1 MPDIIQLLPDS
12 IANQIAAGEVIQRP
26 ASVIKELLENAID
39 AGGTNIKLIVKEAGK
54 TSIQVIDDGKGMS
67 ETDSRMAFER
77 HATSKIKSAND
88 LFAIKTMGFRGEAL
102 ASIAAIAHVEMIT
115 RQHQEEVANRLVIEG
130 SVVTKQEK
138 VQAMPGTSITI
149 KNLFYNVPARR
160 KFLKSDPVELKHI
173 LDEFHRVVLANPDIY
188 FTFHHNGNEIYH
200 LPKSNLKQR
209 IVGVLGKQI
218 NDKLIPVNEETEVAT
233 FSGFIGK
240 AEAAKKSQG
249 DQFIFVNNRFIKS
262 HYLNHAIRSAYDELI
277 TKDVFPT
284 YFLFLEID
292 PANIDINVH
301 PTKTEIK
308 FEDER
313 LIYNYLRVSLKHSLG
328 QYSLAPMLDFN
339 TDQNFNYKFSSDP
352 PSTDFSRPSKNQSY
366 PVEKEA
372 TFRPG
377 QEKAI
382 GWEEIYKGLSAQ
394 PSDHTNVSE
403 EVRTIESEA
412 FQMSFEETNTIKGVS
427 TREPY
432 QLHGTY
438 IIHQIKT
445 GMMVI
450 DQQAAHERILY
461 EYYLE
466 SFQNGELFSQKELFP
481 RTIELDPAKA
491 SVLKKILDKVNALG
505 FEMEEFGQNTFII
518 HGTPSGLDSS
528 ISIDTL
534 VEKLLFQY
542 VQNLEFELGIE
553 DNLARSMAFSSCIK
567 RGKRLEKEE
576 MTRLIDQLFGCK
588 MVYTSPSGKKCFIT
602 IELDDLSKRFNQ

>member
-1 MPDIIQLLPDS
+1 
-12 IANQIAAGEVIQRP
+12 
-26 ASVIKELLENAID
+26 
-39 AGGTNIKLIVKEAGK
+39 
-54 TSIQVIDDGKGMS
+54 
-67 ETDSRMAFER
+67 
-77 HATSKIKSAND
+77 
-88 LFAIKTMGFRGEAL
+88 
-102 ASIAAIAHVEMIT
+102 
-115 RQHQEEVANRLVIEG
+115 
-130 SVVTKQEK
+130 
-138 VQAMPGTSITI
+138 
-149 KNLFYNVPARR
+149 
-160 KFLKSDPVELKHI
+160 
-173 LDEFHRVVLANPDIY
+173 
-188 FTFHHNGNEIYH
+188 
-200 LPKSNLKQR
+200 
-209 IVGVLGKQI
+209 
-218 NDKLIPVNEETEVAT
+218 
-233 FSGFIGK
+233 
-240 AEAAKKSQG
+240 
-249 DQFIFVNNRFIKS
+249 
-262 HYLNHAIRSAYDELI
+262 
-277 TKDVFPT
+277 
-284 YFLFLEID
+284 
-292 PANIDINVH
+292 
-301 PTKTEIK
+301 
-308 FEDER
+308 
-313 LIYNYLRVSLKHSLG
+313 YNYLRVSLKHSLG

-366 PVEKEA
+366 PVEREA

-394 PSDHTNVSE
+394 PSDHTNISE

-505 FEMEEFGQNTFII
+505 FEMEEFGQNTFIV

-534 VEKLLFQY
+534 IEKLLFQY

-553 DNLARSMAFSSCIK
+553 DNLARSMAFSACIK

-588 MVYTSPSGKKCFIT
+588 MVYTSPTGKKCFIT